1 MRSYFYYL
9 YYRYLFYYDPTHAW
23 FKQSL
28 KVVIA
33 SVMAGAVTLYH
44 PTSFVIWLVLP
55 TVFFMLMV
63 DITQTLRKRL
73 LFITLQWLLA
83 SIALS
88 GVSYL
93 LTVSWVAACGFF
105 LFMAFIA
112 LFIANQKPLYLRSCT
127 AFLIYLLVA
136 LAKPIEFF
144 SVDVAWFYLSIAFLI
159 SLIVTVSIWP
169 LLLKDQIQH
178 TLVATELILGR
189 FIVVSI
195 NDAIRG
201 NYSVVIRQ
209 MVREKLLLMQTSL
222 EGLNA
227 NYQAQQVNAVLEQQ
241 LEQQLYLLKDL
252 IYKAIALENTFN
264 NLPRQSFLF
273 APLDSIQQ
281 VAIQI
286 KQLFTVLPMERA
298 TVLMTTRQAIQD
310 LKTTWEQQKK
320 LIKES
325 NAPSIQNLLQ
335 WSQVT
340 YLLDRLLCG
349 LEAWFNPIVKMEEK
363 KLGEKKCS

>member
-1 MRSYFYYL
+1 M
-9 YYRYLFYYDPTHAW
+9 
-23 FKQSL
+23 
-28 KVVIA
+28 
-33 SVMAGAVTLYH
+33 
-44 PTSFVIWLVLP
+44 
-55 TVFFMLMV
+55 
-63 DITQTLRKRL
+63 
-73 LFITLQWLLA
+73 
-83 SIALS
+83 
-88 GVSYL
+88 
-93 LTVSWVAACGFF
+93 
-105 LFMAFIA
+105 
-112 LFIANQKPLYLRSCT
+112 
-127 AFLIYLLVA
+127 
-136 LAKPIEFF
+136 
-144 SVDVAWFYLSIAFLI
+144 
-159 SLIVTVSIWP
+159 
-169 LLLKDQIQH
+169 
-178 TLVATELILGR
+178 
-189 FIVVSI
+189 
-195 NDAIRG
+195 
-201 NYSVVIRQ
+201 
-209 MVREKLLLMQTSL
+209 
-222 EGLNA
+222 
-227 NYQAQQVNAVLEQQ
+227 
-241 LEQQLYLLKDL
+241 
-252 IYKAIALENTFN
+252 ENTFN